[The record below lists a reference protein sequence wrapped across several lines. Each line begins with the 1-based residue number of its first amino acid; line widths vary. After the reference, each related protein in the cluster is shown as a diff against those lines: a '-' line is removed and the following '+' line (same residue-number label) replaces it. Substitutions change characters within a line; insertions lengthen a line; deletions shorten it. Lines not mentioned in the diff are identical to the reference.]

1 MWAAGQGQA
10 DAVRLLLERGA
21 KRDLRDDRGLTRPRS
36 RDSANH
42 AGVADVIA
50 KP

>member
-21 KRDLRDDRGLTRPRS
+21 KRDLRDDRGLTAAEIARQA
-36 RDSANH
+36 DH